1 MKHYTTPGQFVL
13 GCNYW
18 ASDVGIRM
26 WSQWNEQTVR
36 NDFRC
41 LAEHG
46 IRTVRVFPT
55 WSDFQPIQAVTV
67 FGGRVEGYSVDDGTT
82 LLYDNN
88 DEAGINKEAMA
99 HFGTLLDIAEEY
111 DLQIIPSI
119 VTGWMSG
126 RLFAPEALRDRNLL
140 CDPLAI
146 KWEVR
151 FCRQFVRAFRE
162 RKCITAWCLGNE
174 CNCCAPVE
182 TEEQAWLW
190 TASISNAIRAEDNT
204 RPVISGMHSLKLP
217 NEGLWTMQTQG
228 ENCDVLTT
236 HPYAS
241 PTYKTDSCTADQFRA
256 VMHPACQT
264 AMYRD
269 ISHKPCIIEETGTF
283 GEMYCDEEL
292 TATYARNVLFNAW
305 AHDCRAYLWWIA
317 FDQGHL
323 RYHPFGFNNRA
334 SNYGLFRADY
344 TPKPIYGSLARFND
358 MLAKFPYDTLPQA
371 VEDGVCLLAPGT
383 NSWACGSGAFYLAK
397 MVGMNLR
404 FAHIEDQLPDAPVYF
419 VPSLNTNGVSVDA
432 LDALMQRVKN
442 GAVLYLSVDHGFFR
456 NLSTAF
462 GFHIHSRNEIRGT
475 DPITFCGEDE
485 GNTVQMSPDLRY
497 NIELTTAT
505 CLARA
510 SDGTPIFTCADYGK
524 GKVFFLACP
533 IEKQL
538 FDASLGYDKGHHRIY
553 EAVRRCVKTDRWLH
567 STEPQVTLTE
577 HCTEN
582 GTRVIVAVNNTAQ
595 ACDVVCTW
603 QTAHALVHTHYGEVP
618 MCSADGITLHMAAN
632 DAVVFELK

>member
-1 MKHYTTPGQFVL
+1 MKAYTKPGEFFL

-26 WSQWNEQTVR
+26 WSQWNEETVR

-67 FGGRVEGYSVDDGTT
+67 FGGHIDGFSVDDGTT
-82 LLYDNN
+82 LLYDNT
-88 DEAGINKEAMA
+88 DTAGIDPTMMA
-99 HFGTLLDIAEEY
+99 RFGTLLDIAEENG
-111 DLQIIPSI
+111 LLIIPSI

-151 FCRQFVRAFRE
+151 FVRQFVRAFRD

-174 CNCCAPVE
+174 CNCCAKVE

-190 TASISNAIRAEDNT
+190 TSCIANAIRAEDHT
-204 RPVISGMHSLKLP
+204 RSVISGMHSLRLP
-217 NEGLWTMQTQG
+217 GEGLWTMEAQG
-228 ENCDVLTT
+228 ENCDILTT

-241 PTYKTDSCTADQFRA
+241 PTYKTDSCVADQFRA

-292 TATYARNVLFNAW
+292 TATYSRNVLFNAW

-323 RYHPFGFNNRA
+323 RYHPFGYNNRA

-344 TPKPIYGSLARFND
+344 SEKPIYGSLARFND

-371 VEDGVCLLAPGT
+371 IVDGVCVLTPGQS
-383 NSWACGSGAFYLAK
+383 SWACGSGAFYMAK
-397 MVGMNLR
+397 QVGMNLQ
-404 FAHIEDQLPDAPVYF
+404 FAHIEDTLPDAPVYF
-419 VPSLNTNGVSVDA
+419 VPSINTNSVGVEA
-432 LDALMQRVKN
+432 LDALMQRVAD
-442 GAVLYLSVDHGFFR
+442 GAVLYLSVDRGFFR

-462 GFHIHSRNEIRGT
+462 GFHIRSREEIRGADT
-475 DPITFCGEDE
+475 ITFCGADE
-485 GNTVQMSPDLRY
+485 GFTVMMSPELRY
-497 NIELTTAT
+497 HIDLTSAE

-510 SDGTPIFTCADYGK
+510 SDGTPVFTCADYGK

-538 FDASLGYDKGHHRIY
+538 FDAAVGYDKGHHRIY
-553 EAVRRCVKTDRWLH
+553 EAVRRQVVSNRWLH
-567 STEPQVTLTE
+567 STVPNVTLTE
-577 HCTEN
+577 HPTEN
-582 GTRVIVAVNNTAQ
+582 GTRVIVAVNNTNQ
-595 ACDVVCTW
+595 PQTVACTLLSAR
-603 QTAHALVHTHYGEVP
+603 TLIGTYYGEAP
-618 MCSADGITLHMAAN
+618 TMTDTAATLTLQAN